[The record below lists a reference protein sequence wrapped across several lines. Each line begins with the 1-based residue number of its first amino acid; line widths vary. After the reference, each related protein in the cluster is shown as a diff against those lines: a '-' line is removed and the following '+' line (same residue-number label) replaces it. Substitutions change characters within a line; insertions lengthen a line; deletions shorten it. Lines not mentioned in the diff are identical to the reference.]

1 MMKSASILNSPS
13 PSVISVHATA
23 LGDAS
28 GVLSVAIPKTAC
40 VYPSSTSHSF
50 ATITDCVLSD
60 MSVIVKLVCHSYIN
74 EEELDAYR
82 PSAYSRYVPGER
94 EEEISSPSPP

>member
-1 MMKSASILNSPS
+1 MLNSPS

-50 ATITDCVLSD
+50 ATNTACELSD
-60 MSVIVKLVCHSYIN
+60 ISVIVKLVCHSYIS
-74 EEELDAYR
+74 EDELDAYS
-82 PSAYSRYVPGER
+82 PSAYNK
-94 EEEISSPSPP
+94 